1 MCELKHLEVL
11 VASTHEAHV
20 HATPDT
26 KAPKPPKSPKS
37 PMFFLLSK
45 TLDLLLDPWW
55 WVTGLLLFG
64 GLALWSDRRRT
75 GIALAT
81 CGVLV
86 FAVLSLPA
94 VANRLWHSLEAD
106 AVSTLR
112 PDVTYDVVVLLGGT
126 VSAFGATP
134 DTVSWGDNV
143 ERLTVTFDLLRT
155 GKARHVIVSGGQLRE
170 GLPTEAEYLARQL
183 EAWGIEKER
192 LLVEPEARNTVENAE
207 RSKAL
212 LTARGFQSVLLV
224 TSAFHLPRAQGCFR
238 AVGLEPD
245 VLPVDFRMRAPEADS
260 HWLPRAGY
268 FSDSANAIRE
278 LFGRLT
284 YRLTG
289 KAK

>member
-1 MCELKHLEVL
+1 L
-11 VASTHEAHV
+11 
-20 HATPDT
+20 
-26 KAPKPPKSPKS
+26 
-37 PMFFLLSK
+37 FFLLSK

-55 WVTGLLLFG
+55 WVAVPVLLGTFLLSRG
-64 GLALWSDRRRT
+64 RRRLGGACLT
-75 GIALAT
+75 GALASF
-81 CGVLV
+81 VAL
-86 FAVLSLPA
+86 ALPA
-94 VANRLWHSLEAD
+94 VSNRLWHAMESD
-106 AVSTLR
+106 AVSTMR

-126 VSAFGATP
+126 VAAFGATP

-155 GKARHVIVSGGQLRE
+155 GKARHVIVSGGTLRD
-170 GLPTEAEYLARQL
+170 GLPTEADYLARQL

-192 LLVEPEARNTVENAE
+192 ILIEPEARNTVENAE
-207 RSKAL
+207 KSKAL
-212 LTARGFQSVLLV
+212 IDARGFKTVIMV

-245 VLPVDFRMRAPEADS
+245 VLPVDFRMRAPDADG

-268 FSDSANAIRE
+268 FGDSAQALRE

-289 KAK
+289 KAR

>member
-1 MCELKHLEVL
+1 MSSVGCPVFRSRTGTTRS
-11 VASTHEAHV
+11 V
-20 HATPDT
+20 
-26 KAPKPPKSPKS
+26 
-37 PMFFLLSK
+37 FFVLSK

-55 WVTGLLLFG
+55 WVFLPVLVGSAARCGRPRRLGAGLVATGLL
-64 GLALWSDRRRT
+64 
-75 GIALAT
+75 
-81 CGVLV
+81 V
-86 FAVLSLPA
+86 FALLSLPF
-94 VANRLWHSLEAD
+94 VTNRLWHELEAD
-106 AVSTLR
+106 VVSTMR

-126 VSAFGATP
+126 VASFGATP

-170 GLPTEAEYLARQL
+170 GLPTEADYLARQL
-183 EAWGIEKER
+183 EAWGIEKSR
-192 LLVEPEARNTVENAE
+192 ILIEPEARNTVENAE

-212 LTARGFQSVLLV
+212 LEARGFKTVLMV

-245 VLPVDFRMRAPEADS
+245 VLPVDFRMRAPEADT

-268 FSDSANAIRE
+268 FGDSAQALRE
-278 LFGRLT
+278 LFGRVT

>member
-1 MCELKHLEVL
+1 L
-11 VASTHEAHV
+11 
-20 HATPDT
+20 
-26 KAPKPPKSPKS
+26 
-37 PMFFLLSK
+37 FFLLSK

-55 WVTGLLLFG
+55 WVAGPALLG
-64 GLALWSDRRRT
+64 ALARWRGRRRT
-75 GIALAT
+75 GAALLSA
-81 CGVLV
+81 GMSV
-86 FAVLSLPA
+86 FLTLSLPA
-94 VANRLWHSLEAD
+94 VSNRLWHEMESD
-106 AVSTLR
+106 AVSTMR

-126 VSAFGATP
+126 VAAFGATP

-155 GKARHVIVSGGQLRE
+155 GKARHVIVSGGTLRD
-170 GLPTEAEYLARQL
+170 GLPTEADYLARQL

-192 LLVEPEARNTVENAE
+192 ILIEPEARNTVENAE
-207 RSKAL
+207 KSKAL
-212 LTARGFQSVLLV
+212 IDARGFKTVLMV

-245 VLPVDFRMRAPEADS
+245 VLPVDFRMRAPEADG

-268 FSDSANAIRE
+268 FGDSAQALRE